1 MINSKETTMR
11 HRIGNI
17 VLGCALAG
25 AAGGVSAQFYAGAQ
39 GGYASGGP
47 DAGSISNQLV
57 NDLGFFTASTQVDKG
72 DGAWRVFGGYQILP
86 WLAVEGA
93 YVDVGKTKWSSVV
106 TPPGTIDVS
115 LRTTAWT
122 LGVAARYEFVPKW
135 YGYGRLSAAVDRDQT
150 VGVDLR
156 IRGERGNAQVD
167 AHRARLCAGVEYAF
181 SPRFSGR
188 LEYEGMS
195 DVSSDELGGKF
206 DVNMVSIGIR
216 FNF

>member
-1 MINSKETTMR
+1 MR

-17 VLGCALAG
+17 VLACALAG

-135 YGYGRLSAAVDRDQT
+135 YGYGRLSAAWTETKPSVSTSGFAESAGTPKSTRT
-150 VGVDLR
+150 VP
-156 IRGERGNAQVD
+156 AY
-167 AHRARLCAGVEYAF
+167 AAGVEYAF